1 MPNSAL
7 EIMRKGFSHINEGQL
22 LLILLILFSFFYIQ
36 TSMTAAPSLEE
47 GKKLFKEEKF
57 QEAKAVLEQVIKSDP
72 RNHEAYFILGK
83 IYYSEKNY
91 DKSIENLEKAVELK
105 DSVSE
110 YHLWYGSSYLMKA
123 QKSGKIKALFRAKKG
138 VGELEKAVKLD
149 STDAEARF
157 SLFQY
162 YLVAPG
168 IAGGDKKK
176 AEKEAKIIQGLNPYL
191 GAHACA
197 AYWEAEK
204 NLEKT
209 ETYLNEAVKLDTSS
223 TFNSRYSLGYFFLR
237 YKKYDKTVIVF
248 EEILSKNP
256 EEKNALYQIGKAY
269 LLAQHNLD
277 KAEDCFK
284 KYLETEPTKNAP
296 SWAATHWRLGMV
308 YNLQGKKELALQET
322 KKALELEPD
331 NQEFKKTLQE
341 LQKKK

>member
-149 STDAEARF
+149 STDAEVRF

-176 AEKEAKIIQGLNPYL
+176 AEKEAKIIQGLDPFL
-191 GAHACA
+191 GAQAWA
-197 AYWEAEK
+197 AYWEREKDLIRAE
-204 NLEKT
+204 E
-209 ETYLNEAVKLDTSS
+209 YLIEAVKFDTSS
-223 TFNSRYSLGYFFLR
+223 TFKAKYSLGYF
-237 YKKYDKTVIVF
+237 YQVNKKYDKAITSF
-248 EEILSKNP
+248 NEILTKKP
-256 EEKNALYQIGKAY
+256 EEMNALYQLGKTY
-269 LLAQHNLD
+269 ILAQHNLEE
-277 KAEDCFK
+277 AEDCFT
-284 KYLETEPTKNAP
+284 KYLKVEPSENSP
-296 SWAATHWRLGMV
+296 SWAAAHWRLGMV
-308 YNLQGKKELALQET
+308 YDLQGEKELALQES

-331 NQEFKKTLQE
+331 NKEFKKTLQE